1 MPLFSFMR
9 IEHVPFAVTDW
20 GQVPATSHPGASG
33 VATWRTVEEGN
44 VRVRMVEYSPG
55 YVADH
60 WCSKGHV
67 ILVLD
72 GELVT
77 ELQNGE
83 RHTMTAGQS
92 YRVADDRTPH
102 RSTTAAGARLFIV
115 D

>member
-1 MPLFSFMR
+1 MR

-20 GQVPATSHPGASG
+20 DHVPRTSHPGTSG
-33 VATWRTVEEGN
+33 VATWRTIEEGN
-44 VRVRMVEYSPG
+44 IRIRMVEYSPG

-77 ELQNGE
+77 EMQNGE

-92 YRVADDRTPH
+92 YRVSDAQTPH
-102 RSTTAAGARLFIV
+102 RSTTTAGATLFIV